1 MPFSPAT
8 AGADFNGTPYIVQF
22 SDFNSAQSL
31 SSVAEVEIINDTM
44 AEFTESFVCVV
55 STPDGEDRRGIVAVD
70 PNNVTISIED
80 NGGEWVCQVGVADIL
95 EWVWLTLWSGCVKWA

>member
-1 MPFSPAT
+1 MSFSPAT
-8 AGADFNGTPYIVQF
+8 AGADFKGTPYFVLF

-55 STPDGEDRRGIVAVD
+55 STPDGEYTRGIVAVD
-70 PNNVTISIED
+70 PNNATISIED
-80 NGGEWVCQVGVADIL
+80 NDGEWVCQVGVANIMD
-95 EWVWLTLWSGCVKWA
+95 

>member
-1 MPFSPAT
+1 
-8 AGADFNGTPYIVQF
+8 
-22 SDFNSAQSL
+22 
-31 SSVAEVEIINDTM
+31 M

-80 NGGEWVCQVGVADIL
+80 NDGEWVCQVGVASIMDWVCQVGVADIMDR
-95 EWVWLTLWSGCVKWA
+95 VGVSSGCG